1 MAHPQTAAQLR
12 YSPPMPTQEELIYQT
27 LAKTLLAGR
36 LVPGTQ
42 LVETRLAA
50 IFGVTRERI
59 RKVLHRLGH
68 ERLLEVIVNRGAFV
82 ASPTLD
88 QAREIYEAR
97 RIVEGGIA
105 GRLAGRLTAA
115 QAASLRA
122 HARLELAALK
132 RGDRAESIRLS
143 GEFHTLL
150 SACTGSALVQ
160 RQMQE
165 LVSRTSMLVAFFEPA
180 ASSECACEEH
190 EEILGA
196 LLAAD
201 PGRAIK
207 AMHTHLSLI
216 ETRLT
221 PRNTW
226 DADVDCEAELTRAWQ
241 AVRKAQAKAK
251 AKAPRKHKAVA

>member
-1 MAHPQTAAQLR
+1 M
-12 YSPPMPTQEELIYQT
+12 PPAEDLIHDT
-27 LAKTLLAGR
+27 IAKALLAGR
-36 LVPGTQ
+36 LAPGAQ
-42 LVETRLAA
+42 LIETRLAA
-50 IFGVTRERI
+50 IFGVSRERI

-68 ERLLEVIVNRGAFV
+68 ARLLELIPNRGAFV
-82 ASPTLD
+82 ASPSLD

-105 GRLAGRLTAA
+105 GRLAGRLSTAQITA
-115 QAASLRA
+115 LRQ
-122 HARLELAALK
+122 HSRLEAAALK
-132 RGDRAESIRLS
+132 RGDRAQSIRLS

-150 SACTGSALVQ
+150 AECAGSPFVL
-160 RQMQE
+160 RQLQE

-190 EEILGA
+190 GEILAA
-196 LLAAD
+196 LIKAD

-221 PRNTW
+221 PRASMPAAS
-226 DADVDCEAELTRAWQ
+226 ADPEAELARAW
-241 AVRKAQAKAK
+241 AAAKKPARKSA
-251 AKAPRKHKAVA
+251 RR